1 MDVKHD
7 TGSDYCSGSE
17 RLYLFREN
25 KKEVYVDCPSLQQHQ
40 IDALRFLYKTFYK
53 VRSKSL
59 WLRNLICIT
68 S

>member
-1 MDVKHD
+1 MDVKHV

-17 RLYLFREN
+17 RLYLFRED

-53 VRSKSL
+53 VCLKSL
-59 WLRNLICIT
+59 WLNKI
-68 S
+68 